1 MVKVFKSGFDG
12 EEVLRQFQQRGYS
25 PAEVSEQVAK
35 IIAAVAE
42 RGDEAV
48 CEFTRAFDH
57 VELRPDQLAVDPKDI
72 EIAERLV
79 DPDLLASVELA
90 AERVR
95 RFHEAEKRKSW
106 WLKEP
111 GGSLGQQ
118 IRPIQTVGVYAPGGK
133 AVLLSTALM
142 NIIPAQ
148 VAGCERIVVSSPPQA
163 DLQGRLSPAILAVLH
178 TLGEHE
184 AYRMGGAQAIAALAL
199 GTQHVPKVDMI
210 CGPGNVYVTE
220 AKRQLQGKVR
230 IEGLAGPSEVLIIAD
245 ETARADFIAADLL
258 AQLEHD
264 ETAAAML
271 LTTDGKL
278 LAEVS
283 SELERQKASLL
294 RNAILDQSLKN
305 NCYLVRVETLEE
317 AFELA
322 NAVAPEHLELMLPDA
337 RSHVAEVHH
346 AGAIFL
352 GAYSP
357 EAIGD
362 YVAGPN
368 HVLPTGGTARFAS
381 GLSVDDFIK
390 KSSLTCFDRNGF
402 EALAEA
408 AILLAQAEGLDAHA
422 NSIRIR
428 L

>member
-1 MVKVFKSGFDG
+1 MVKTFEVGFDP

-25 PAEVSEQVAK
+25 PADVTERVSE

-42 RGDEAV
+42 RGDGAV
-48 CEFTRAFDH
+48 CEFARALDQ
-57 VELRPDQLAVDPKDI
+57 VEMRPEDLPVDGNDI
-72 EIAERLV
+72 EIAERVL
-79 DPDLLASVELA
+79 DPELLASIDLA
-90 AERVR
+90 AERIR
-95 RFHEAEKRKSW
+95 RFHEAQRQKSW
-106 WLKEP
+106 RLEEP
-111 GGSLGQQ
+111 GGILGQQ
-118 IRPIQTVGVYAPGGK
+118 VRPIERVGVYAPGGK

-148 VAGCERIVVSSPPQA
+148 VAGCSRIVIASPPQA
-163 DLQGRLSPAILAVLH
+163 GLKGNLSPALLAVLH
-178 TLGEHE
+178 ILGEPE
-184 AYRMGGAQAIAALAL
+184 AYRVGGAQAIAALAL
-199 GTQHVPKVDMI
+199 GTETVPKVDMI

-230 IEGLAGPSEVLIIAD
+230 IDGLAGPSEVLIVAD

-271 LTTDGKL
+271 LTPNETL
-278 LAEVS
+278 LGNVAAEI
-283 SELERQKASLL
+283 ERQRRNLL
-294 RNAILDQSLKN
+294 RSAILDQSVEN
-305 NCYLVRVETLEE
+305 NCYLVQTAGLEE

-322 NAVAPEHLELMLPDA
+322 NQVAPEHLEILLRDP
-337 RSHVAEVHH
+337 RSYVSRVLN

-352 GAYSP
+352 GPYAP

-368 HVLPTGGTARFAS
+368 HVLPTGGTARFSS

-390 KSSLTCFDRNGF
+390 KSSLLYFDRNGF
-402 EALAEA
+402 DALAEA
-408 AILLAQAEGLDAHA
+408 AMLLAQAEGLDAHA